1 MRIAIELDVAVK
13 GVTVDEKPVEVGGV
27 IERTAAGQ
35 DPSGATDAGPA
46 AGLAVEMTAPA
57 GEQPPRPIPASLQDA
72 PEAETD
78 AGSPVVLPHSGVP
91 AATTVGSTTAAGP
104 APPLS
109 HQDRFGAVFG
119 NGAAG

>member
-1 MRIAIELDVAVK
+1 MRIAIELDVVVK
-13 GVTVDEKPVEVGGV
+13 GVTVDEKPVAVGGV
-27 IERTAAGQ
+27 IERTAGQ

-72 PEAETD
+72 LESETD

-91 AATTVGSTTAAGP
+91 APTTVGSTTAAGP
-104 APPLS
+104 APSLS

-119 NGAAG
+119 NGAGG